1 MPLAS
6 QPEPGRPGPLTP
18 LGPGSADR
26 PLRDT
31 ATHRPMRPCRL
42 SPLPPGP
49 VACSC
54 LSGAARHRCSSI
66 DITRGHATTVSLCTC
81 VTSVGLAERIAIDR
95 SIESKILPRASHSV
109 SPSVSASFLPAS
121 SSAAQAGGPGRAAPA
136 EVRWGSPPSLSSVAV
151 VTDSVPVSRDRD
163 AAS

>member
-1 MPLAS
+1 VPLAS
-6 QPEPGRPGPLTP
+6 Q
-18 LGPGSADR
+18 PGSADR

-42 SPLPPGP
+42 SPLPPRPRPRPRPRRELVLVGCRAP
-49 VACSC
+49 SLFIDRHHSGSGTRNNG
-54 LSGAARHRCSSI
+54 LS
-66 DITRGHATTVSLCTC
+66 LC

-95 SIESKILPRASHSV
+95 SIESKILQRASDSV

-121 SSAAQAGGPGRAAPA
+121 SSAAQAGGPGSGQSRRGTVVIAAA
-136 EVRWGSPPSLSSVAV
+136 VAV
-151 VTDSVPVSRDRD
+151 VTDSVPVSRGRD

>member
-6 QPEPGRPGPLTP
+6 Q
-18 LGPGSADR
+18 PGSADR

-42 SPLPPGP
+42 SPLPPRPRPRPRRELVLVGCRAP
-49 VACSC
+49 SLFIDRHHSGSGTRNNG
-54 LSGAARHRCSSI
+54 LS
-66 DITRGHATTVSLCTC
+66 LC
-81 VTSVGLAERIAIDR
+81 VTSVGLAERIAIHR

-151 VTDSVPVSRDRD
+151 VVTDSVPVSRERD

>member
-1 MPLAS
+1 VPLAS
-6 QPEPGRPGPLTP
+6 Q
-18 LGPGSADR
+18 PGSADR

-42 SPLPPGP
+42 SPLPPRPRRELVLVGCRAP
-49 VACSC
+49 SLFIDRHHSGSGTRNNG
-54 LSGAARHRCSSI
+54 LS
-66 DITRGHATTVSLCTC
+66 LC

-121 SSAAQAGGPGRAAPA
+121 SSAAQAGGPGSGQSRRGTVVIAAA
-136 EVRWGSPPSLSSVAV
+136 VAV
-151 VTDSVPVSRDRD
+151 VTDSVPVSRGRD

>member
-42 SPLPPGP
+42 SPLPPPRPRPRPRRELVLVGCRAP
-49 VACSC
+49 SLFIDRHHSGSGTRNNG
-54 LSGAARHRCSSI
+54 LS
-66 DITRGHATTVSLCTC
+66 LC

-121 SSAAQAGGPGRAAPA
+121 SSAAQAGGPGSGQSRTCRGTVVIAA
-136 EVRWGSPPSLSSVAV
+136 
-151 VTDSVPVSRDRD
+151 VTVQRRRRH
-163 AAS
+163 